1 MCARE
6 RSLEK
11 QIKKIMLLLESY
23 SPEISQVKEAYFLI
37 YILLLFELLL
47 SSIFHLKMGKMLQ
60 ETLEWEG
67 NHSELFNTLDVFSIF
82 FNG

>member
-60 ETLEWEG
+60 ETLE
-67 NHSELFNTLDVFSIF
+67 
-82 FNG
+82 